1 MKNFLSNLI
10 TLIQNATKLSLSFL
24 CLGVVVQIL
33 IDDKILGWDPVGNIQ
48 AAGSAFVGVIALI
61 VLYLLFYKKNN
72 N

>member
-10 TLIQNATKLSLSFL
+10 TLIQNTTKLSLSFL

-48 AAGSAFVGVIALI
+48 AGSAFVGVIALI
-61 VLYLLFYKKNN
+61 VLYLLFNKKNN